1 MKRIGIEMND
11 VSLTA
16 ADPSLLSASALAQA
30 IAAKKLSPVD
40 VVDALLGRI
49 ERLEPKLHA
58 YVEVYGASARLAAE
72 GAHKAIRSGHAVGPL
87 HGVPVALKDLIELDG
102 LITTGGSAN
111 WRQRRSVETAT
122 IARRMIAAGMI
133 VLGKTH
139 TVEFAYGGWG
149 TNQHMG
155 TPLNPWDMATARTP
169 GGSSSGSGVAVA
181 ARMAPWAIGTDTGG
195 SVRLPSSFC
204 GLTGLKVTIGRI
216 STHGILPLSQTLDT
230 PGPMA
235 RSVEDAALLYNLL
248 QGPDPLDLNTRGI
261 LPDDPLP
268 TLKRGVRGLRLGRM
282 PAAEREDVAA
292 DVLEAYDRSLDV
304 LASLG
309 AVIVDIALPFRFAD
323 CLAVQALVQ
332 AEAYFNAGHLAEDP
346 TTQLDDAV
354 RRRLLGGARVS
365 AQDYLAARK
374 RLADLKQQMY
384 GALDG
389 VDALLTPT
397 TETAALKLTEVNQD
411 RLPSR
416 FTRPANLLEMCALA
430 LPNGAT
436 AGGLPLSLQ
445 IVCRGYEEA
454 MALRIGQAYQQAT
467 DWHLRAPPA

>member
-1 MKRIGIEMND
+1 M
-11 VSLTA
+11 
-16 ADPSLLSASALAQA
+16 ADAIPASTDPCQLSASALAQA
-30 IAAKKLSPVD
+30 IAAQKLSPVD
-40 VVDALLGRI
+40 VVDALLARI
-49 ERLEPKLHA
+49 DRLQPKLQA
-58 YVEVYGASARLAAE
+58 YVEVYGATARLAAE

-87 HGVPVALKDLIELDG
+87 HGMPVVLKDLIELEG
-102 LITTGGSAN
+102 QITTGGSAH
-111 WRQRRSVETAT
+111 WRQRRSTETAT
-122 IARRMIAAGMI
+122 IARRMIEAGMI

-155 TPLNPWDMATARTP
+155 TPWNPWDTEVARTP

-235 RSVEDAALLYNLL
+235 RTVEDAALLYNLL
-248 QGPDPLDLNTRGI
+248 QGPDPRDPNSRGI
-261 LPDDPLP
+261 LPEDPMP
-268 TLKRGVRGLRLGRM
+268 TLKRGVRGLRLARM
-282 PAAEREDVAA
+282 PAAERDGVATE
-292 DVLEAYDRSLDV
+292 VLEAYDRSLDV
-304 LASLG
+304 LGKLG
-309 AVIVDIALPFRFAD
+309 AEIVDVALPFRLAD
-323 CLAVQALVQ
+323 CLAVQASVQ

-346 TTQLDDAV
+346 STQLDDAV
-354 RRRLLGGARVS
+354 RRRLLGGACIS
-365 AQDYLAARK
+365 AQAYLAAR
-374 RLADLKQQMY
+374 RQLADLKRQIY
-384 GALDG
+384 RALDG

-397 TETAALKLTEVNQD
+397 TETAALKLSEVDQD

-430 LPNGAT
+430 LPSGAT
-436 AGGLPLSLQ
+436 AAGLPLSLQ

-454 MALRIGQAYQQAT
+454 MALRIGFAYQQAT
-467 DWHLRAPPA
+467 DWHLRAPAV

>member
-1 MKRIGIEMND
+1 MND
-11 VSLTA
+11 VSRAGT
-16 ADPSLLSASALAQA
+16 DPSLLPASHLALD
-30 IAAKKLSPVD
+30 IAAKRLSPVD
-40 VVDALLGRI
+40 VVDALLARI

-72 GAHKAIRSGHAVGPL
+72 AAHKAIRSGHAVGPL
-87 HGVPVALKDLIELDG
+87 HGVPVALKDLIELEG
-102 LITTGGSAN
+102 QITTGGSAN
-111 WRQRRSVETAT
+111 WRQRRSIETAT

-155 TPLNPWDMATARTP
+155 TPWNPWDTETARTP

-181 ARMAPWAIGTDTGG
+181 ARTAPWAIGTDTGG

-204 GLTGLKVTIGRI
+204 GLTGLKVTSGRI

-248 QGPDPLDLNTRGI
+248 QGPDLKDPNTRGI
-261 LPDDPLP
+261 LPDDPMP
-268 TLKRGVRGLRLGRM
+268 TLKRGVRGLRLARM
-282 PAAEREDVAA
+282 PASEREGVAA

-304 LASLG
+304 LGRLG
-309 AVIVDIALPFRFAD
+309 AEIVDIALPFRFAD

-332 AEAYFNAGHLAEDP
+332 AEAYFNAGHLAEDS

-354 RRRLLGGARVS
+354 RRRLLSGARVS
-365 AQDYLAARK
+365 AQDYLLARK
-374 RLADLKQQMY
+374 QLGDFKQKMY
-384 GALDG
+384 RVLDG
-389 VDALLTPT
+389 IDALLTPT
-397 TETAALKLTEVNQD
+397 TETAALRLTEADQD
-411 RLPSR
+411 KLPSR
-416 FTRPANLLEMCALA
+416 FTRPGNLLEMCALA
-430 LPNGAT
+430 LPNGTTT
-436 AGGLPLSLQ
+436 AGLPLSLQ

-454 MALRIGQAYQQAT
+454 MALRIGHAYQQAT
-467 DWHLRAPPA
+467 EWHLRAPPM